1 MTNLPFFANIPI
13 VTNKTKTSKD
23 KLVQASQQAGLAL
36 MTAAVTLGMLELPD
50 HPNSKVVVPN
60 QPAFAF
66 TYDKEGTDNNP
77 IRREREDTEPHYI
90 SYSVS
95 QRTPSRHGRI

>member
-1 MTNLPFFANIPI
+1 MMAT
-13 VTNKTKTSKD
+13 KTKTSKD
-23 KLVQASQQAGLAL
+23 KLLQASQQAGLAL
-36 MTAAVTLGMLELPD
+36 MTAAVTLGMLEMPD
-50 HPNSKVVVPN
+50 HANSKVVVPN
-60 QPAFAF
+60 QPAPAF
-66 TYDKEGTDNNP
+66 SYDKEAGENNP